1 MVALELYTVS
11 NLRLERTIERDVL
24 AIEIT
29 KATMNLTEWTGDPCL
44 PTSHPWVK
52 CSQGNQ
58 ELAAPEIIEVN
69 LTGYNL
75 NGSISPSFADPLALT
90 NLSLSH
96 NSFVGSSPDLSP
108 LKNLKIL
115 RLENNNLSEALPEW
129 LTSFSQLMELSVQN
143 NNFSGNIPPKLLSSN
158 TLLFSFCPG
167 NQFRNSGCDGMG
179 VTSNSSKP
187 AQSNLVAVIGASVGV
202 VLLLVLIIA
211 GVCFGYRRYHREAT
225 QETIPFANFGPRQSD
240 ENMVEVQVDLLSRV
254 QHKNLVALIG
264 YCHQKNKQI
273 LVYEYVQNGSLH
285 DQLHGTPENII
296 YLDWRMRLK
305 IALNTAEGLEYLH
318 TMCNPSIMHRDV
330 KSSNIL
336 LTGPDHPEVAMVADF
351 GLSRRGPLQNAT
363 HVSTFVKGTAGY
375 LDPQFEAS
383 GPSALC

>member
-1 MVALELYTVS
+1 M
-11 NLRLERTIERDVL
+11 
-24 AIEIT
+24 
-29 KATMNLTEWTGDPCL
+29 K
-44 PTSHPWVK
+44 
-52 CSQGNQ
+52 
-58 ELAAPEIIEVN
+58 
-69 LTGYNL
+69 
-75 NGSISPSFADPLALT
+75 
-90 NLSLSH
+90 
-96 NSFVGSSPDLSP
+96 
-108 LKNLKIL
+108 
-115 RLENNNLSEALPEW
+115 
-129 LTSFSQLMELSVQN
+129 
-143 NNFSGNIPPKLLSSN
+143 PP
-158 TLLFSFCPG
+158 
-167 NQFRNSGCDGMG
+167 R
-179 VTSNSSKP
+179 KP
-187 AQSNLVAVIGASVGV
+187 Y
-202 VLLLVLIIA
+202 LLLILVPVSL
-211 GVCFGYRRYHREAT
+211 
-225 QETIPFANFGPRQSD
+225 
-240 ENMVEVQVDLLSRV
+240 VDLLSRV